1 MEAIAMSA
9 GRRGNGEGTILRRS
23 DGRWAAAIILD
34 DYSRKWIYGKTRRDV
49 ADRLTKIQRDI
60 AEGRPVIN
68 ERLTVA
74 EYMNRWLYEVAKQRT
89 RPMTWRGYEH
99 LVRLHILPTIGRV
112 RLAKLSPQH
121 VHSLITR
128 KTREGRLAPRTIQ
141 YMHSVLRA
149 ALNQAVRWRMIHY
162 NAAAMVSAPRGSRQ
176 EPKVLTPEAAR
187 RLLDAARGDRLEAL
201 YSVALALGLRQGEA
215 LGLKWS
221 DIDFDTGTLRVRR
234 ASQRIPHQGTQLV
247 ETKTDRSRRTLF
259 MPPIVISALRAHR
272 ARQAMERLAAGEHWV
287 DLDLVFPSARGTLA
301 DGPNITHRFHRL
313 LQRAGLPPMRFHDL
327 RHACASLLL
336 VQGVHPRVVMETL
349 GHSQISLTMNT
360 YSHVL
365 PALQRE
371 AADRMES
378 VLAVPL

>member
-1 MEAIAMSA
+1 
-9 GRRGNGEGTILRRS
+9 
-23 DGRWAAAIILD
+23 
-34 DYSRKWIYGKTRRDV
+34 
-49 ADRLTKIQRDI
+49 
-60 AEGRPVIN
+60 
-68 ERLTVA
+68 
-74 EYMNRWLYEVAKQRT
+74 
-89 RPMTWRGYEH
+89 
-99 LVRLHILPTIGRV
+99 
-112 RLAKLSPQH
+112 
-121 VHSLITR
+121 
-128 KTREGRLAPRTIQ
+128 
-141 YMHSVLRA
+141 
-149 ALNQAVRWRMIHY
+149 MIHY
-162 NAAAMVSAPRGSRQ
+162 NAAAMVSAPRGTRQ
-176 EPKVLTPEAAR
+176 EPKVLTPEEAR

-221 DIDFDTGTLRVRR
+221 DIDLDAGSLRVRR

-247 ETKTDRSRRTLF
+247 ETKTQRSRRTLF

-287 DLDLVFPSARGTLA
+287 DLDLVFPSAKGTLA
-301 DGPNITHRFHRL
+301 DGPNITHRFNRL
-313 LQRAGLPPMRFHDL
+313 LQRANLAPMRFHDL

-371 AADRMES
+371 AADRMEA
-378 VLAVPL
+378 VLSGSP

>member
-1 MEAIAMSA
+1 MSA
-9 GRRGNGEGTILRRS
+9 GRRGNGEGTIFQRN
-23 DGRWAAAIILD
+23 DGRWTAAAID
-34 DYSRKWIYGKTRRDV
+34 GSYRRKWIYGKTRREV
-49 ADRLTKIQRDI
+49 ADRLKKIQADM
-60 AEGRPVIN
+60 AEGRPIIN
-68 ERLTVA
+68 ERLGVA
-74 EYMNRWLYEVAKQRT
+74 EYLNRWLYEVAKQRT

-99 LVRLHILPTIGRV
+99 LVRLHIIPTLGRV

-121 VHSLITR
+121 VHTLITL

-149 ALNQAVRWRMIHY
+149 ALNQAVRWRMVHY
-162 NAAAMVSAPRGSRQ
+162 NAAAMVSPPRAIHAEVRVLAPAEARQ
-176 EPKVLTPEAAR
+176 
-187 RLLDAARGDRLEAL
+187 LLDAAHGDRLEAL

-221 DIDFDTGTLRVRR
+221 DVDLDAAVLRVRR
-234 ASQRIPHQGTQLV
+234 ASQRIPHHGTQLV
-247 ETKTDRSRRTLF
+247 ETKTQRSRRTLV
-259 MPPIVISALRAHR
+259 MPTIVISALRAHR
-272 ARQAMERLAAGEHWV
+272 ARQIVERLAAGERWV
-287 DLDLVFPSARGTLA
+287 DLDLIFPSDRGTLA
-301 DGPNITHRFHRL
+301 DGPNVTHRFHRL
-313 LQRAGLPPMRFHDL
+313 LKQAGLPQMRFHDL

-371 AADRMES
+371 AADRMEAI
-378 VLAVPL
+378 LTTGAE

>member
-1 MEAIAMSA
+1 MSA
-9 GRRGNGEGTILRRS
+9 GRRGNGEGTILKRS

-34 DYSRKWIYGKTRRDV
+34 DYSRKWIYGKTRREV
-49 ADRLTKIQRDI
+49 AGRLTKIQRDI
-60 AEGRPVIN
+60 AEGRPVVN
-68 ERLTVA
+68 ERLAVA

-99 LVRLHILPTIGRV
+99 LVRLHILPTLGRV

-162 NAAAMVSAPRGSRQ
+162 NAAAMVSAPRGTRQ
-176 EPKVLTPEAAR
+176 EPKVLTPEEAR
-187 RLLDAARGDRLEAL
+187 QLLDAARGDRLEAL

-221 DIDFDTGTLRVRR
+221 DIDLDTGTLRVRR

-247 ETKTDRSRRTLF
+247 ETKTDRSRRALV

-272 ARQAMERLAAGEHWV
+272 ARRPWSDSRLENTGSTRTWSSPAREAHSPTDRTSHTASIDCCSEPACRRC
-287 DLDLVFPSARGTLA
+287 VFTTFVTLA
-301 DGPNITHRFHRL
+301 PR
-313 LQRAGLPPMRFHDL
+313 
-327 RHACASLLL
+327 CCSSKAS
-336 VQGVHPRVVMETL
+336 
-349 GHSQISLTMNT
+349 I
-360 YSHVL
+360 
-365 PALQRE
+365 RE
-371 AADRMES
+371 S
-378 VLAVPL
+378 

>member
-1 MEAIAMSA
+1 MSA
-9 GRRGNGEGTILRRS
+9 GRRGNGEGTIFQRK
-23 DGRWAAAIILD
+23 DGRWTAGAEVGG
-34 DYSRKWIYGKTRRDV
+34 YRRKWIYGKTRREV
-49 ADRLTKIQRDI
+49 ADRLSKVQRDV

-68 ERLTVA
+68 ERLSVA
-74 EYMNRWLYEVAKQRT
+74 EYLNRWLYEVAKQRT

-99 LVRLHILPTIGRV
+99 LVRLHILPSIGRV
-112 RLAKLSPQH
+112 RLAKLTPQH
-121 VHSLITR
+121 VHSLVTL
-128 KTREGRLAPRTIQ
+128 KVREGRLSPRTIQ

-149 ALNQAVRWRMIHY
+149 ALNQAVRWRMVHY
-162 NAAAMVSAPRGSRQ
+162 NAAAMVSTPRVTRR
-176 EPKVLTPEAAR
+176 EVLALTPEEAR

-215 LGLKWS
+215 LGLMWS
-221 DIDFDTGTLRVRR
+221 DLDLEVGTLRVRR

-247 ETKTDRSRRTLF
+247 ETKTERSRRTLV
-259 MPPIVISALRAHR
+259 MPPIVVSALRSHR
-272 ARQAMERLAAGEHWV
+272 ARQALERLAAGEKWV
-287 DLDLVFPSARGTLA
+287 DLDLVFPSDRGTLA
-301 DGPNITHRFHRL
+301 DGPNVTHRFHKL
-313 LQRAGLPPMRFHDL
+313 LERSGLPPMRFHDL

-371 AADRMES
+371 AADRMEA
-378 VLAVPL
+378 VLSATSSSG